1 MSIARSVKMER
12 KNKSEQS
19 TLKWFFKHWKASL
32 IVLLTVVVVSVL
44 ATVGV
49 YRYIDSQ
56 SASIGLKD
64 IGELSTQSAIVREV
78 EIVNEGRNVFGIKIP
93 LTNTKQLFS
102 YEVEIKAGYDFSKIK
117 LTRSQ
122 HNKKIYVH
130 LPKPIITGNEIVDGS
145 LKVYYDKQSIFKPI
159 TLKETDDSRKK
170 MKKNA
175 EKTAKKSKLFENA
188 EENAQ
193 KLIREFLSKDKANK
207 DYEIVFK

>member
-1 MSIARSVKMER
+1 MER

-93 LTNTKQLFS
+93 
-102 YEVEIKAGYDFSKIK
+102 
-117 LTRSQ
+117 
-122 HNKKIYVH
+122 
-130 LPKPIITGNEIVDGS
+130 P
-145 LKVYYDKQSIFKPI
+145 
-159 TLKETDDSRKK
+159 
-170 MKKNA
+170 
-175 EKTAKKSKLFENA
+175 
-188 EENAQ
+188 
-193 KLIREFLSKDKANK
+193 
-207 DYEIVFK
+207 